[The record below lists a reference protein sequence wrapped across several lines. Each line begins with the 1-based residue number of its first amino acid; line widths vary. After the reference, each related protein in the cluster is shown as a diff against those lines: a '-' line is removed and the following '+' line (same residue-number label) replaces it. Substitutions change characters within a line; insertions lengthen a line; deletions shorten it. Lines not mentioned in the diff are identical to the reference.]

1 MHTFISADN
10 KHTENSPISVLAVQQ
25 HYSNVTE
32 QLSDQ
37 DTGFN
42 VGPHN
47 VTGYIKV
54 DADELALWKNKY
66 LGSIYFFMMCYTDH
80 AL

>member
-1 MHTFISADN
+1 
-10 KHTENSPISVLAVQQ
+10 VLAVLQ
-25 HYSNVTE
+25 HYSNAIE

-54 DADELALWKNKY
+54 DADELALWKNKIPLLHNY
-66 LGSIYFFMMCYTDH
+66 HYILW
-80 AL
+80 A